1 MGKASTMMYDYVG
14 VFLSFFEKD
23 SVKALEKQD
32 VAHKWL
38 AAKLPT
44 TKRKM
49 WMAVKKQLNEL
60 QNRQK
65 TLDEFQDSDNAKKAK
80 AAAPKLNFVIDAVKK
95 QIRIKSKNISEAVA
109 NFYAIDIEHLF
120 SNSPFTAGRD
130 ALCYVQPTTSVTV
143 QTVKKAAVKK
153 KKDSSDE
160 DSSDD
165 EDEKKNDGKKKADA
179 EVVTAIEFPKALKEK
194 SNFVLEVLAN
204 GLRVAK
210 TQYNNSLYVEL
221 NKGRGDLF
229 VGNFSKFPLPKTYIK
244 VFLATSANPNGF
256 FLKDGYTDL
265 RGRFDYLST
274 NSSLPSDAT
283 KVAVLVVS
291 ESCGANVYY
300 CDV

>member
-1 MGKASTMMYDYVG
+1 MSCKID
-14 VFLSFFEKD
+14 K
-23 SVKALEKQD
+23 
-32 VAHKWL
+32 
-38 AAKLPT
+38 
-44 TKRKM
+44 
-49 WMAVKKQLNEL
+49 
-60 QNRQK
+60 K
-65 TLDEFQDSDNAKKAK
+65 TLDEFQDSENAKKAK
-80 AAAPKLNFVIDAVKK
+80 GAAPKLNFVIDAAKK
-95 QIRIKSKNISEAVA
+95 QVRIKTKNVKEAVA
-109 NFYAIDIEHLF
+109 NFYAIDIERLF

-130 ALCYVQPTTSVTV
+130 ALCYVQPTSSVTV
-143 QTVKKAAVKK
+143 ETVKKVAAKK

-165 EDEKKNDGKKKADA
+165 EEEKKKNDKKKPDA
-179 EVVTAIEFPKALKEK
+179 EVVTSIDFPKAFKDK

-204 GLRVAK
+204 DGLRVAK

-244 VFLATSANPNGF
+244 VFLATKVNPNGF

-274 NSSLPSDAT
+274 NASLPNDVT

-291 ESCGANVYY
+291 ESCGANIYY
-300 CDV
+300 GDV